1 MSKCARECASDTCYD
16 TGDSNSEED
25 YNVLGGDE
33 QLDALCASLFVSE
46 SDKDCLSEMESSLI
60 ADGCD
65 SQVHQTATPTPTWS
79 AWDEYSD
86 LFIRY
91 ALNLRIVRVEDH
103 EGNSIS
109 TFGDSATATSSSL
122 SASGLHES
130 LNRSRSSSGFET
142 SVGYHKL
149 FFVLRISDVETKKR
163 WFIRKSLRE
172 LVAFY
177 NCIKS
182 ISGEDAPVKE
192 PFWGT
197 FRSLRPYKLSRR
209 ILFTR
214 SLADLEQQ
222 KVLFD
227 SFLRHTAALVSP
239 APLGP
244 RRRRA
249 ILTLQQFVEVNRH
262 CTVLDRQSYCKCRSP
277 WRDERKIQRDVE
289 VVFTEHP
296 ISVEFDKFV
305 GSVTRQAQGPK
316 RRLKKALTPPHARN
330 ILKNIS
336 TVMRD
341 YQIRMGKDTQL
352 QKYIDEG
359 RFGLPEDEYDKFID
373 NARHAVTAIVEKEV
387 YIQLEDHVYEAL
399 HALTSEEKEASL
411 KKKFR
416 CLQDMPQSYFGIASQ
431 LVSRND
437 WESARREFRQLDDY
451 ALPIDKVR
459 CIVRAAKAIFH
470 TCSNQPTDEPGSPAS
485 KRTKSPSFTS
495 VEEMAGIVHESE
507 AEVKRPKRTRVL
519 TADDFLPIHLF
530 VVVTTN
536 TSKPLITKQLLQIM
550 CTDPHDM
557 LGEIGYYLTN
567 YEAAIRFVK
576 ELQPSEQT
584 IEKV

>member
-1 MSKCARECASDTCYD
+1 MIKYARDFGSDTSYD
-16 TGDSNSEED
+16 TGDSNSEEE
-25 YNVLGGDE
+25 YNGLSGDE
-33 QLDALCASLFVSE
+33 QLDALCASLYISESGKEGVSE
-46 SDKDCLSEMESSLI
+46 IEINLS
-60 ADGCD
+60 ANGCNT
-65 SQVHQTATPTPTWS
+65 QVHQTTSPTWS

-86 LFIRY
+86 LLVRY

-109 TFGDSATATSSSL
+109 TFDSATARSSGGSTVGLPDTS
-122 SASGLHES
+122 
-130 LNRSRSSSGFET
+130 NYSRSSSGFET

-163 WFIRKSLRE
+163 WLIRKSLRE

-177 NCIKS
+177 DCIKS

-197 FRSLRPYKLSRR
+197 FRSLRPFKLSKR

-214 SLADLEQQ
+214 SLADIEQQ
-222 KVLFD
+222 KILFD

-262 CTVLDRQSYCKCRSP
+262 CMVSERQACCICHSP
-277 WRDERKIQRDVE
+277 WRDERNVQRDVE
-289 VVFTEHP
+289 NLFQKHP
-296 ISVEFDKFV
+296 IFIEFEKFV
-305 GSVTRQAQGPK
+305 ASVTRQAQGAT
-316 RRLKKALTPPHARN
+316 RRRKKAFTPPHARN
-330 ILKNIS
+330 ILKNTS
-336 TVMRD
+336 AVMRG
-341 YQIRMGKDTQL
+341 YQVRLCKDAKFIR
-352 QKYIDEG
+352 YIDERG
-359 RFGLPEDEYDKFID
+359 FGLSEDDHEKFID
-373 NARHAVTAIVEKEV
+373 NARHAVTAIVEKAV

-399 HALTSEEKEASL
+399 RTITSEETESTLKE
-411 KKKFR
+411 KFC
-416 CLQDMPQSYFGIASQ
+416 CLQDMPQSYFGISTQ
-431 LVSRND
+431 FVSKND
-437 WESARREFRQLDDY
+437 WEFARHEFRQLDDY

-470 TCSNQPTDEPGSPAS
+470 TCSVQPADEPEHPTS
-485 KRTKSPSFTS
+485 KRNKSSSFTS
-495 VEEMAGIVHESE
+495 VEEMAGITDESGLQ
-507 AEVKRPKRTRVL
+507 VSSPSRTRAL
-519 TADDFLPIHLF
+519 AADDFLPIHLF

-550 CTDPHDM
+550 CRDPHDM

-576 ELQPSEQT
+576 ELQHSSQRTTE
-584 IEKV
+584 